1 MENIKEK
8 LKNVFKQVSFY
19 LIISVSLI
27 AGIFIGYYYQ
37 YIKSVNVKE
46 PQVVSIKK
54 NDVKLAIDENSNLLI
69 IKKTDGSYVVYEDS
83 VGYLI
88 FNLYAKNIWGQ
99 ASKPVTP
106 AN

>member
-1 MENIKEK
+1 MENMKEK
-8 LKNVFKQVSFY
+8 LKNVLKQVSFY
-19 LIISVSLI
+19 LIISVSLV
-27 AGIFIGYYYQ
+27 AGGFIGYYYE

-88 FNLYAKNIWGQ
+88 FNLYAKNIWSQ
-99 ASKPVTP
+99 ASKPVIP
-106 AN
+106 NN